1 MGARLRVDYE
11 AVQELIEDMKG
22 YEADIESTY
31 SDMTTTVK
39 SLVDKGYM
47 EADSA
52 NAYVDEFT
60 EMLGPDIE
68 SLSELINKF
77 YTQLSQV
84 CQNFADADAKIAGM
98 LF

>member
-11 AVQELIEDMKG
+11 AVQELIEDVKG
-22 YEADIESTY
+22 YEADRESTY

-52 NAYVDEFT
+52 NAYVEEFT

>member
-52 NAYVDEFT
+52 NAYVEEFT

>member
-1 MGARLRVDYE
+1 MSARLRVDYE
-11 AVQELIEDMKG
+11 AVQELIEDMKE
-22 YEADIESTY
+22 YEAGIESTY

-68 SLSELINKF
+68 KLSELINKF

>member
-1 MGARLRVDYE
+1 MSARLRVDYE

-68 SLSELINKF
+68 KLSELINKF